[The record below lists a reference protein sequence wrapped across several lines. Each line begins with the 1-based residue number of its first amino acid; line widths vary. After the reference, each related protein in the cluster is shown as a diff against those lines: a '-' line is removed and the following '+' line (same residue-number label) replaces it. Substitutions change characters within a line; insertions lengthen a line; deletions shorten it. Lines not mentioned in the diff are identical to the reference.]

1 MPVEELER
9 LKDEN
14 VVNLKGVLQST
25 DGGKTWIVVKQDA
38 LVNIKGQPLSV
49 NLQGLVLKRAR
60 KKGYSAKE
68 YDKLLGLA
76 EPSDATDT
84 EAMTQLLSH
93 WYGRRGES
101 E

>member
-38 LVNIKGQPLSV
+38 LVNVKGQPLSV
-49 NLQGLVLKRAR
+49 DLKGLVLKRA
-60 KKGYSAKE
+60 KKAKGYSMKE
-68 YDKLLGLA
+68 YDKLKGLA

-93 WYGRRGES
+93 WYGRRE
-101 E
+101 